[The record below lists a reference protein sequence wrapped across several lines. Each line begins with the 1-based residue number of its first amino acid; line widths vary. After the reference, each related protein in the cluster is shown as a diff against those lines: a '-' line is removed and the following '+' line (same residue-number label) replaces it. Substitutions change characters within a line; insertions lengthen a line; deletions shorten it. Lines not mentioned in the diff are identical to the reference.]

1 MKIKNK
7 EIEDLKLPV
16 LIGRGKFRKKYN
28 TLLNNYEALLN
39 DVKNN
44 CFNAIYSKLNDDQS
58 VLILKKENKLLR
70 QKIKT
75 LKEIIK
81 EGSIDNKFQKKVK
94 AKNYVK
100 KKIKIS
106 NLS

>member
-7 EIEDLKLPV
+7 EIENLKLPV
-16 LIGRGKFRKKYN
+16 LVSRRKFRKKYN
-28 TLLNNYEALLN
+28 TLLNNYETLLN

-44 CFNAIYSKLNDDQS
+44 CFNVIYSKLNDDQS
-58 VLILKKENKLLR
+58 VLKLKKENKLLR

-81 EGSIDNKFQKKVK
+81 EGNNNKIQKNVRVK
-94 AKNYVK
+94 NRAKRNFK
-100 KKIKIS
+100 NK
-106 NLS
+106 

>member
-7 EIEDLKLPV
+7 EIENLKLPV
-16 LIGRGKFRKKYN
+16 LVSRREFRKKYN
-28 TLLNNYEALLN
+28 TLLNNYETLLN

-58 VLILKKENKLLR
+58 VLNLKKENKLLR

-81 EGSIDNKFQKKVK
+81 EGNNNKIQKNVRVK
-94 AKNYVK
+94 NHAKRNSK
-100 KKIKIS
+100 NK
-106 NLS
+106 

>member
-7 EIEDLKLPV
+7 EIENLKLPV
-16 LIGRGKFRKKYN
+16 LVSRRKFRKKYN
-28 TLLNNYEALLN
+28 TLLNNYETLLN

-58 VLILKKENKLLR
+58 VLNLKKENKLLR

-81 EGSIDNKFQKKVK
+81 EGKNNKIQKNVRVK
-94 AKNYVK
+94 NHAKRNSK
-100 KKIKIS
+100 NK
-106 NLS
+106 

>member
-7 EIEDLKLPV
+7 EIENLKLPV
-16 LIGRGKFRKKYN
+16 LVSRRKFRKKYN
-28 TLLNNYEALLN
+28 TLLNNYETLLN

-58 VLILKKENKLLR
+58 VLKLKKENKLLR

-81 EGSIDNKFQKKVK
+81 ERNNNKIQKNVRV
-94 AKNYVK
+94 KNYAK
-100 KKIKIS
+100 RNSKNK
-106 NLS
+106 

>member
-7 EIEDLKLPV
+7 EIENLKLPV
-16 LIGRGKFRKKYN
+16 LVSRRKFRKKYN
-28 TLLNNYEALLN
+28 TLLNNYETLLN

-58 VLILKKENKLLR
+58 VFNLKKENKLLR

-81 EGSIDNKFQKKVK
+81 EGNNNKIQKNVRVK
-94 AKNYVK
+94 NHAKRNSK
-100 KKIKIS
+100 NK
-106 NLS
+106 

>member
-7 EIEDLKLPV
+7 EIENLKLPV
-16 LIGRGKFRKKYN
+16 LVSRRKFRKKYN
-28 TLLNNYEALLN
+28 TLLNNYETLLN

-58 VLILKKENKLLR
+58 VLNLKKENKLLR

-81 EGSIDNKFQKKVK
+81 EGNNNKIQKNVRVK
-94 AKNYVK
+94 NHAKRNSK
-100 KKIKIS
+100 NK
-106 NLS
+106 